1 MDSPAPRAFVI
12 GHPIA
17 HSRSPLL
24 HGFWLRSL
32 GLAGSYERVDVAP
45 ANLTGFV
52 RSLADAGW
60 VGGNVTIP
68 HKTAVMALVDD
79 LDVDAEAIGA
89 VNTLWLEG
97 GRLVGG
103 NTDAIGFVANLD
115 EEAPGW
121 DDGAGR
127 RAVVLGAGGAARA
140 VLHGLRRRGFEVVVA
155 NRTEASAVALAARF
169 RGEAVAWDRLSAR
182 LAMADVVVNT
192 TSLGMA
198 GQPPLRLDLSALHDQ
213 AVVCDIVYVPLE
225 TALLQSARARGLRA
239 VGGLG
244 MLLHQAVPGF
254 ARWFGVTPTVTPA
267 LREVLSADVRARAA

>member
-1 MDSPAPRAFVI
+1 MGSPGPRAFVI

-32 GLAGSYERVDVAP
+32 NLPGSYERIDVAP
-45 ANLTGFV
+45 DSLPGFI
-52 RSLADAGW
+52 RGLADAGW
-60 VGGNVTIP
+60 AGGNVTIP
-68 HKTAVMALVDD
+68 HKTAVMALVDA
-79 LDVDAEAIGA
+79 LDVDARAIGA
-89 VNTLWLEG
+89 VNTLWFEG
-97 GRLVGG
+97 GRLMGG

-121 DDGAGR
+121 DTGAER

-140 VLHGLRRRGFEVVVA
+140 VLHGLRGRGFEIVVA
-155 NRTEASAVALAARF
+155 NRTPAAAAALAARF
-169 RGEAVAWDRLSAR
+169 GGEAVAWDRLPAR

-225 TALLQSARARGLRA
+225 TALLRSARARGLRA